1 MPAYYYEGAYSNGE
15 RVTGVV
21 EAQSRA
27 EAVAQIRKS
36 CDMVISLKET
46 KQTTKD
52 ELQFMQ
58 RIDAKSLALVCRQF
72 SIILKAGLP
81 LVQAVDLTAAQT
93 QDKLLAKILRQASQD
108 VSNGWSLSY
117 SLQQRGKKLPVT
129 FIETV
134 RSGEES
140 GDLVSAFSRLSN
152 YYDRMYKTRA
162 KATSALLYPA
172 FVLAVAAVV
181 VGIIMLY
188 AVPAF
193 STTFA
198 SLGIELPFVTKLL
211 IAASNFFTKYIVVII
226 LVIAATLLLIRL
238 YGQTEKGRE
247 QEARMKMSIPVV
259 GKIVTM
265 SGASQFAHT
274 MSTMLAAG
282 MPILQALE
290 VSGRAITNYCMS
302 KAVLDT
308 ISGVE
313 SGKTVGECMSQSRDL
328 PAMLV
333 QMTSIGESTG
343 SMEDTLQ
350 VMAEYYDNEVD
361 TATARALSLLEPII
375 IILLA
380 GIVVVIL
387 LAVYLPMFSMYGA
400 I

>member
-27 EAVAQIRKS
+27 EAVAQIRQS

-46 KQTTKD
+46 RQTTKD

-172 FVLAVAAVV
+172 FVLAVAAIV

>member
-27 EAVAQIRKS
+27 EAVAQIRRS

-93 QDKLLAKILRQASQD
+93 QDKLLSKILRQASQD

-152 YYDRMYKTRA
+152 YYDRMYKTKA
-162 KATSALLYPA
+162 KVTSAMLYPA
-172 FVLAVAAVV
+172 FVLGVAVV
-181 VGIIMLY
+181 IVGIIMLY

-259 GKIVTM
+259 GRIVTM

>member
-46 KQTTKD
+46 RQTTKD

-172 FVLAVAAVV
+172 FVLAVAAIV

-328 PAMLV
+328 PAMLI